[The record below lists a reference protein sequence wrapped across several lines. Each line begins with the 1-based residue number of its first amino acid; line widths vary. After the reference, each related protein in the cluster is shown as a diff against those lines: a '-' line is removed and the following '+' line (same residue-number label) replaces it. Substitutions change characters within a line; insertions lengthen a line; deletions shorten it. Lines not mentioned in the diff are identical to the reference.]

1 MKKIV
6 LLVAL
11 CLCVGNLFAQDADKL
26 RDEGDAAL
34 KAKDYA
40 TVVTKYGE
48 YLKQNNYQDT
58 ARIFNCGYAANQA
71 KNYAEAA
78 KYFDMAVKMN
88 YNVDDSYVGE
98 AMAYR
103 NLNKTEEFLTTVKEG
118 LKVIPDGNKNKT
130 NLEKL
135 LYGYCIK
142 QGQAAQKKG
151 DLAGAEKMYKE
162 VLAVSNKDY
171 QSNAYYSLGAM
182 LYGNGA
188 KILQAATPIAT
199 SEPDKYNAEKA
210 KADKDFKQAKEYL
223 TKAVELDPKDEN
235 SKKNRLLVH
244 TLVDHTGDLTISSQ
258 RKPAYTVFRVTVF
271 RLKLENREPRVK
283 EKVKF
288 LHPNLKDTGKDK
300 MSEFVDQH
308 QYR

>member
-118 LKVIPDGNKNKT
+118 LKVIPDGNK
-130 NLEKL
+130 
-135 LYGYCIK
+135 
-142 QGQAAQKKG
+142 
-151 DLAGAEKMYKE
+151 
-162 VLAVSNKDY
+162 DY

-235 SKKNRLLVH
+235 SKKILASIN
-244 TLVDHTGDLTISSQ
+244 DI
-258 RKPAYTVFRVTVF
+258 
-271 RLKLENREPRVK
+271 LK
-283 EKVKF
+283 
-288 LHPNLKDTGKDK
+288 
-300 MSEFVDQH
+300 
-308 QYR
+308 

>member
-103 NLNKTEEFLTTVKEG
+103 NLNKTEELDQSGKVALRLLHQTRTSRPKEG
-118 LKVIPDGNKNKT
+118 RSGRCRENVQRGPSRI
-130 NLEKL
+130 E
-135 LYGYCIK
+135 
-142 QGQAAQKKG
+142 QGLPEQ
-151 DLAGAEKMYKE
+151 
-162 VLAVSNKDY
+162 
-171 QSNAYYSLGAM
+171 
-182 LYGNGA
+182 
-188 KILQAATPIAT
+188 
-199 SEPDKYNAEKA
+199 
-210 KADKDFKQAKEYL
+210 
-223 TKAVELDPKDEN
+223 
-235 SKKNRLLVH
+235 RLLQPWRHAVWQRSE
-244 TLVDHTGDLTISSQ
+244 DITGRYPD
-258 RKPAYTVFRVTVF
+258 RYFRA
-271 RLKLENREPRVK
+271 
-283 EKVKF
+283 
-288 LHPNLKDTGKDK
+288 G
-300 MSEFVDQH
+300 
-308 QYR
+308 

>member
-1 MKKIV
+1 MCRKPIRTRRWQIK
-6 LLVAL
+6 
-11 CLCVGNLFAQDADKL
+11 
-26 RDEGDAAL
+26 RWGDAAL

-188 KILQAATPIAT
+188 KILQAATRSLLPSRIIQRRE
-199 SEPDKYNAEKA
+199 SESRQRFQDKRKNIWQRQSNSTRKTRTPRRSSSINEHPEIK
-210 KADKDFKQAKEYL
+210 KEGTY
-223 TKAVELDPKDEN
+223 
-235 SKKNRLLVH
+235 SYKKPPGSLFYVIRE
-244 TLVDHTGDLTISSQ
+244 
-258 RKPAYTVFRVTVF
+258 VFCI
-271 RLKLENREPRVK
+271 
-283 EKVKF
+283 
-288 LHPNLKDTGKDK
+288 
-300 MSEFVDQH
+300 
-308 QYR
+308 

>member
-171 QSNAYYSLGAM
+171 QSN
-182 LYGNGA
+182 
-188 KILQAATPIAT
+188 

-235 SKKNRLLVH
+235 SKKILASIN
-244 TLVDHTGDLTISSQ
+244 DI
-258 RKPAYTVFRVTVF
+258 
-271 RLKLENREPRVK
+271 LK
-283 EKVKF
+283 
-288 LHPNLKDTGKDK
+288 
-300 MSEFVDQH
+300 
-308 QYR
+308 

>member
-98 AMAYR
+98 AMA
-103 NLNKTEEFLTTVKEG
+103 
-118 LKVIPDGNKNKT
+118 
-130 NLEKL
+130 
-135 LYGYCIK
+135 YGYCIK

-235 SKKNRLLVH
+235 SKKILASIN
-244 TLVDHTGDLTISSQ
+244 DI
-258 RKPAYTVFRVTVF
+258 
-271 RLKLENREPRVK
+271 LK
-283 EKVKF
+283 
-288 LHPNLKDTGKDK
+288 
-300 MSEFVDQH
+300 
-308 QYR
+308 

>member
-135 LYGYCIK
+135 HL
-142 QGQAAQKKG
+142 
-151 DLAGAEKMYKE
+151 
-162 VLAVSNKDY
+162 
-171 QSNAYYSLGAM
+171 
-182 LYGNGA
+182 
-188 KILQAATPIAT
+188 
-199 SEPDKYNAEKA
+199 
-210 KADKDFKQAKEYL
+210 
-223 TKAVELDPKDEN
+223 
-235 SKKNRLLVH
+235 RLLHQTRTSRPKEGRSGRCRENVQRGPSRIEQGLPEQRLLQPWRH
-244 TLVDHTGDLTISSQ
+244 AVWQRSEDITGRYPD
-258 RKPAYTVFRVTVF
+258 RYFRA
-271 RLKLENREPRVK
+271 
-283 EKVKF
+283 
-288 LHPNLKDTGKDK
+288 G
-300 MSEFVDQH
+300 
-308 QYR
+308 

>member
-1 MKKIV
+1 M
-6 LLVAL
+6 
-11 CLCVGNLFAQDADKL
+11 
-26 RDEGDAAL
+26 

-88 YNVDDSYVGE
+88 Y
-98 AMAYR
+98 
-103 NLNKTEEFLTTVKEG
+103 
-118 LKVIPDGNKNKT
+118 
-130 NLEKL
+130 
-135 LYGYCIK
+135 
-142 QGQAAQKKG
+142 
-151 DLAGAEKMYKE
+151 AEKMYKE

-235 SKKNRLLVH
+235 SKKILASIN
-244 TLVDHTGDLTISSQ
+244 DI
-258 RKPAYTVFRVTVF
+258 
-271 RLKLENREPRVK
+271 LK
-283 EKVKF
+283 
-288 LHPNLKDTGKDK
+288 
-300 MSEFVDQH
+300 
-308 QYR
+308 

>member
-151 DLAGAEKMYKE
+151 DWRCRENVQRGPSRIEQG
-162 VLAVSNKDY
+162 Y

-182 LYGNGA
+182 AVWQRSEDITGLLPRSLLPSRINT
-188 KILQAATPIAT
+188 TPR
-199 SEPDKYNAEKA
+199 K
-210 KADKDFKQAKEYL
+210 
-223 TKAVELDPKDEN
+223 
-235 SKKNRLLVH
+235 
-244 TLVDHTGDLTISSQ
+244 
-258 RKPAYTVFRVTVF
+258 RKPTKTSSKR
-271 RLKLENREPRVK
+271 KNI
-283 EKVKF
+283 
-288 LHPNLKDTGKDK
+288 
-300 MSEFVDQH
+300 
-308 QYR
+308 